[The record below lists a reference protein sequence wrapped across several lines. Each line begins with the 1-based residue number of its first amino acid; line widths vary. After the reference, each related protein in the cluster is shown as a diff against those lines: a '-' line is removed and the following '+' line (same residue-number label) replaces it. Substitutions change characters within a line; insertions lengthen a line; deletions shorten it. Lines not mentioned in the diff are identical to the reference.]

1 MKMPIRMNR
10 AAGAAIALSLGLALS
25 ACNTVGTGAEINRSL
40 DSVKQPVVD
49 QQTYSLDLA
58 ATSSGLPVSEQHRL
72 ADWFDSMNLRYGDRI
87 GVDDATASAAVR
99 GDVGKIAGRYG
110 LLVGDGAPV
119 TEGYVDPGKVRVVV
133 TRSRAY
139 VPGCPDWSD
148 HVTEYGT
155 NSTAPGFGCAING
168 NLAAMI
174 ADPQQLLHGAAGTGD
189 TVIMSS
195 TKAIESYR
203 EAKPTGAGGL
213 PAVSSQSAGGN

>member
-1 MKMPIRMNR
+1 MPIRMNR

-49 QQTYSLDLA
+49 QQTYSLELA

-119 TEGYVDPGKVRVVV
+119 TEGYVDPGKIRVVV

-139 VPGCPDWSD
+139 VPGCPDWSGRMSANYNNATSD
-148 HVTEYGT
+148 
-155 NSTAPGFGCAING
+155 GFGCAVNS
-168 NLAAMI
+168 NLAAMVANPEDLI
-174 ADPQQLLHGAAGTGD
+174 HGQEGNGE
-189 TVIMSS
+189 TVIMTSV
-195 TKAIESYR
+195 KAIESYR
-203 EAKPTGAGGL
+203 ERVPTGAAGTVK
-213 PAVSSQSAGGN
+213 AVSSEGN

>member
-1 MKMPIRMNR
+1 MPIRMNR

-25 ACNTVGTGAEINRSL
+25 ACGTLGSSANINRSL
-40 DSVKQPVVD
+40 DSIRQPVVD

-58 ATSSGLPVSEQHRL
+58 ASSGGLPVSEQRRL
-72 ADWFDSMNLRYGDRI
+72 ADWFDSMNLRYGDRVGI
-87 GVDDATASAAVR
+87 DDAMASAAVR

-119 TEGYVDPGKVRVVV
+119 TEGFVDPGKIRVVV
-133 TRSRAY
+133 TRSRAH
-139 VPGCPDWSD
+139 VPGCPDWSE
-148 HVTEYGT
+148 HIAEYGT
-155 NSTAPGFGCAING
+155 NATSPGFGCAING

-195 TKAIESYR
+195 TKAIETYR
-203 EAKPTGAGGL
+203 QATPTSAGGL